1 MLDGIVWFVTNIGL
15 AFWNVAYA
23 VSHPASWLDW
33 SDGAALMRFVYYG
46 GSSELF
52 FVVLVIV
59 VALTA
64 AGMVWN
70 RFMWGGVRLLEGLAN
85 GVGRVVAWAGLIMVI
100 QQVVIIFMQRIFT
113 RAELSFGL
121 GSTFARDISWWSEEL
136 KLWNA
141 MIVCLCVSWTFVQG
155 GHVRVDLVYSPVS
168 YRTKKLIDMVGSL
181 LFMMP
186 LSILIWMY
194 GWYFMWRNLVNPP
207 VSASDSLDRMLLK
220 ARAVR
225 WSVETIGFSPNGFD
239 AYFLFKVLMLLF
251 AGLVFLQGVA
261 FFWRSYLERKEGPDA
276 EGRYLDRDLIEPGE
290 VEMAAP
296 EHLAREGR

>member
-1 MLDGIVWFVTNIGL
+1 MLDGVVWFVTGIGL
-15 AFWNVAYA
+15 AFWHFAYA
-23 VSHPASWLDW
+23 VSHPASWLNW
-33 SDGAALMRFVYYG
+33 SDGASLMRFIYYG

-59 VALTA
+59 VALTI

-70 RFMWGGVRLLEGLAN
+70 RFMWGGVRLLEGIAN
-85 GVGRVVAWAGLIMVI
+85 GVGRVVAWVGLIMVI

-113 RAELSFGL
+113 RAELSFGI

-155 GHVRVDLVYSPVS
+155 GHVRVDLLYSPAS
-168 YRTKKLIDMVGSL
+168 YRTKKLIDMLGAI
-181 LFMMP
+181 LFMLP
-186 LSILIWMY
+186 LAVLIWMY

-220 ARAVR
+220 AKAVR

-251 AGLVFLQGVA
+251 AALVFLQGIAV
-261 FFWRSYLERKEGPDA
+261 FWRSYLERKEGPDA
-276 EGRYLDRDLIEPGE
+276 EGRDLDRDLIEPGE

-296 EHLAREGR
+296 EHLAREGH

>member
-1 MLDGIVWFVTNIGL
+1 MLDGVVWFMTGIGL
-15 AFWNVAYA
+15 AFWHFAYA
-23 VSHPASWLDW
+23 VSHPASWLNW
-33 SDGAALMRFVYYG
+33 SDGASLMRFIYYG

-59 VALTA
+59 VALTI

-70 RFMWGGVRLLEGLAN
+70 RFMWGGVRLLEGIAN
-85 GVGRVVAWAGLIMVI
+85 GVGRVVAWVGLIMVI

-113 RAELSFGL
+113 RAELSFGI

-155 GHVRVDLVYSPVS
+155 GHVRVDLLYSPAS
-168 YRTKKLIDMVGSL
+168 YRTKKLIDMVGAL
-181 LFMMP
+181 LFMLP
-186 LSILIWMY
+186 LAVLIWMY

-220 ARAVR
+220 AKAVR

-251 AGLVFLQGVA
+251 AALVFLQGVA
-261 FFWRSYLERKEGPDA
+261 VFWRSYLERKEGPDA

-296 EHLAREGR
+296 EHLAREGH